1 MNSFFNLTRNERKG
15 VFVFSAF
22 LTFLFFVG
30 IYFHSESSSTLYLE
44 KEAIKTPF
52 KDSNSNKSFQKKLYS
67 KKSIIK
73 SKFSAPRENFNPN
86 ELSKNDWINMGFSDK
101 QANVF
106 VNYISKKGGLKNA
119 DDILKIYGVPLS
131 QLEALKSKITIPIHL
146 IKLNEINQEQL
157 EALKGIGEVLS
168 IRIIKYREK
177 LGGFYS
183 IDQLKEVYGVKPE
196 VITEIKNK
204 VTVDSKN
211 IKTIAIN
218 SISYQDL
225 KSNPYLKA
233 NEVKKIIELRS
244 EVPIQDFN
252 QLFSVISDSTRV
264 LHLKNYLK
272 YD

>member
-1 MNSFFNLTRNERKG
+1 
-15 VFVFSAF
+15 
-22 LTFLFFVG
+22 
-30 IYFHSESSSTLYLE
+30 
-44 KEAIKTPF
+44 
-52 KDSNSNKSFQKKLYS
+52 
-67 KKSIIK
+67 
-73 SKFSAPRENFNPN
+73 
-86 ELSKNDWINMGFSDK
+86 MGFSDK

-177 LGGFYS
+177 LGGFYT
-183 IDQLKEVYGVKPE
+183 IDQLKEVYGLKPK

-218 SISYQDL
+218 SISYQEL

-272 YD
+272 YDWIGVKTNR